1 MKFLLDTH
9 IVLWALTDSE
19 KLPQQAR
26 EIIANEQNEILFS
39 LVSAWEVAIKHSIHP
54 NQIPV
59 SETDF
64 IKYCN
69 QAGYKLL
76 SLEEKHI
83 LTLHTLCHREN
94 APKHNDPFDKML
106 LSQAKAEDIKFITH
120 DSLIPYYDEP
130 CVLSV

>member
-1 MKFLLDTH
+1 M
-9 IVLWALTDSE
+9 
-19 KLPQQAR
+19 
-26 EIIANEQNEILFS
+26 
-39 LVSAWEVAIKHSIHP
+39 AIKHSIHP